1 MQRVA
6 CRSRH
11 WNLWRRDTIHC
22 TSTHPATSA
31 NDLARSAFERWLLQ
45 RGALPQQQ
53 PQRRYHPRRVRSGRH
68 ADLTEM
74 P

>member
-1 MQRVA
+1 MHRVA
-6 CRSRH
+6 CRSRR
-11 WNLWRRDTIHC
+11 WNLWRHGTIHC
-22 TSTHPATSA
+22 TSTHTDTPA
-31 NDLARSAFERWLLQ
+31 NDLARSASVRWLLQ
-45 RGALPQQQ
+45 RGALPQPH